1 VIHILPL
8 LTRILGDAVMSPS
21 RLPLNRLLRMSV
33 FGALMLALP
42 GLALSDDIDLYT
54 GAPSNGGKPD
64 LLITMDNAAAWD
76 GAVNFTCPV
85 VGVVSANNAS
95 KAVGFEQCALYM
107 ALNNISSNQ
116 LLNGKINMGLMLFD
130 PSSNGA
136 LFKFPT
142 AQPYPLQ
149 LMDST
154 GIPAF
159 QTVIKSIDRTADKS
173 NNSAA
178 GGGMQEMWAYYAS
191 KTGLSG
197 TKYKSPLVACQK
209 AFVIYIANANNM
221 GKPQDGSSSPS
232 AQSSLAAVSPGGVLP
247 SQITIPLPYNK
258 YQANWGDEWAR
269 YMNNT
274 DLSNGASVNK
284 QNIITYTIAVTNNDN
299 KGNISN
305 PDYVQFV
312 QSMAS
317 NGGGKSFVVNTDDPN
332 ALNELVDALNQ
343 IFNEVQAVNSVFAA
357 VSLPVS
363 VNGQGNYLNQIYVG
377 MFRPDANA
385 LPRWA
390 GNLKQY
396 QLGFDSLQ
404 NVQLEDSNGK
414 AALNS
419 SGGFLSPNAT
429 SFWTS
434 DTKVPNDGPYLYSG
448 NSITT
453 TAVPNWPTNGF
464 WSVTAALPAPP
475 PLSAGGAYDSPDGE
489 LVEKG
494 GVGESMR
501 IDYLTSRIGRT
512 VSTCT
517 GCTNN
522 SSASPASTAMQ
533 LFDTSNTTL
542 LSGTSLGSSSTTPTA
557 TSLINWVRGD
567 DNTNPNNETEPG
579 PGGSVTVRPSIH
591 GDVLH
596 SRPTVVNY
604 GALASAGSPNT
615 ANVVVYYGSNDG
627 MFHAINGNQTAAINN
642 VRPGGELWS
651 FVAPE
656 FFGKFQRL
664 YNNSPVVKL
673 YGSTDPTAQPK
684 DYFFDG
690 TTTVYQDLRVAGSPK
705 VYIYLTVRRGGRFI
719 YALDVTTPTAP
730 AFLWKKSYSDI
741 SELGQTWSQP
751 KVARVKG
758 YANPVLIMGG
768 GYDPAEDS
776 DPAPTSDSM
785 GRAIIVLDAITGT
798 KVWTACPSG
807 CTTTVTAMNRA
818 IPADITLL
826 DRNGDGYID
835 RLYAADL
842 GGNIWRV
849 DLEPA
854 GASAPS
860 GWQVTELA
868 SLGGSGNNA
877 RKFFYPPD
885 VTPTSTYDAVLAA
898 SGDREHPLYSA
909 STTAGTAYNVV
920 NRFYM
925 LKDPNTG
932 NSVPSGWTTITEA
945 NLTDETG
952 LAAGTTP
959 PYSSTSTT
967 STGGLSSGFYI
978 TFSSYQPT
986 TQDAATHT
994 GEKAVNAPVT
1004 VAGYTYFG
1012 TNTPDPAVGT
1022 ADPTK
1027 CYPNLGTARGY
1038 AINFLTGEGL
1048 NSSGYIVFA
1057 GGGLPP
1063 SPVFGLVS
1071 ITPPGSTVGVITPV
1085 LFGGGNQTSTT
1096 GADSTSSLGVQ
1107 KVAPPTIGKRKRT
1120 YWFTEG
1126 QK

>member
-1 VIHILPL
+1 MSSSRPL
-8 LTRILGDAVMSPS
+8 LK
-21 RLPLNRLLRMSV
+21 RLLRISV

-42 GLALSDDIDLYT
+42 GLALGDDIDLYT
-54 GAPSNGGKPD
+54 GAPANGGKPNI
-64 LLITMDNAAAWD
+64 LMVIDNASAWD
-76 GAVNFTCPV
+76 ASVVIPAGACPSWTPTSHTKDSDF
-85 VGVVSANNAS
+85 VS
-95 KAVGFEQCALYM
+95 CALYN
-107 ALNNISSNQ
+107 AVTGIGTSP
-116 LLNGKINMGLMLFD
+116 LLAGKLNMGLMTFA
-130 PSSNGA
+130 PSSTNGGQ
-136 LFKFPT
+136 FF
-142 AQPYPLQ
+142 Y
-149 LMDST
+149 
-154 GIPAF
+154 PAF
-159 QTVIKSIDRTADKS
+159 QPTPGPGPLPLMDTSGIATFQNAIKNQLSVSTKS
-173 NNSAA
+173 SANKTDEA
-178 GGGMQEMWAYYAS
+178 MQEAWAYYAG
-191 KTGLSG
+191 KAGLSG
-197 TKYKSPLVACQK
+197 VTYSNNAVLPCQK
-209 AFVIYIANANNM
+209 SFVIYIANAVGNDAP
-221 GKPQDGSSSPS
+221 KVSASATPAFTSLRDEALATS
-232 AQSSLAAVSPGGVLP
+232 AQLQ
-247 SQITIPLPYNK
+247 QITIPAPYNK
-258 YQANWGDEWAR
+258 YQSNWGDEWTR
-269 YMNNT
+269 FMYQT

-284 QNIITYTIAVTNNDN
+284 QNIITYTIAVTD
-299 KGNISN
+299 GSN

-312 QSMAS
+312 QSMAT
-317 NGGGKSFVVNTDDPN
+317 NGGGKSFVVNINSTTAVNDLINDLT
-332 ALNELVDALNQ
+332 A

-396 QLGFDSLQ
+396 QLGFDTLG
-404 NVQLEDSNGK
+404 NVQLEDSNNK
-414 AALNS
+414 PALNS
-419 SGGFLSPNAT
+419 VGGFLSPNAT

-434 DTKVPNDGPYLYSG
+434 DTSAANDGPYLYSG

-464 WSVTAALPAPP
+464 WSATAALAAPP
-475 PLSAGGAYDSPDGE
+475 PLGVGGAYDSPDGE

-512 VSTCT
+512 IYTCT
-517 GCTNN
+517 GCANN
-522 SSASPASTAMQ
+522 SIASPASTAMQ
-533 LFDTSNTTL
+533 LFDTSNAAL
-542 LSGTSLGSSSTTPTA
+542 LSGTSLGDTTTTPTA
-557 TSLINWVRGD
+557 TNLINWVRGD
-567 DNTNPNNETEPG
+567 DNTSPNNETEPG
-579 PGGSVTVRPSIH
+579 PGGMPSGLVAVRPSIH

-604 GALASAGSPNT
+604 GTLASAGSPNT

-627 MFHAINGNQTAAINN
+627 MFHAINGNQTATINN

-656 FFGKFQRL
+656 FFSKFKRL

-673 YGSTDPTAQPK
+673 YGSTDPTAKPK

-705 VYIYLTVRRGGRFI
+705 VYIYLTARRGGQFV

-730 AFLWKKSYSDI
+730 KFLWKKSNSDI
-741 SELGQTWSQP
+741 AELGQTWSQP
-751 KVARVKG
+751 KVALVKG
-758 YANPVLIMGG
+758 HANPVLIMGG

-776 DPAPTSDSM
+776 DPAPASDSM
-785 GRAIIVLDAITGT
+785 GRAIVVLDAITGDQ
-798 KVWTACPSG
+798 VWIAAPSCSG
-807 CTTTVTAMNRA
+807 VTGSCKTVTGMTRA

-835 RLYAADL
+835 RLYAADV

-854 GASAPS
+854 GVSAPS

-868 SLGGSGNNA
+868 SLAGSGNNA

-909 STTAGTAYNVV
+909 STTPGTAYNVV

-925 LKDPNTG
+925 VKDPNTG
-932 NSVPSGWTTITEA
+932 NSVPTGWTTITEA

-952 LAAGTTP
+952 ASAGTTT
-959 PYSSTSTT
+959 PYSSTSTAT
-967 STGGLSSGFYI
+967 PTGPSSGFYI
-978 TFSSYQPT
+978 TL
-986 TQDAATHT
+986 AGA
-994 GEKAVNAPVT
+994 GEKAVNAPLT
-1004 VAGYTYFG
+1004 TAGYTYFG
-1012 TNTPDPAVGT
+1012 TNTPDPQVGT

-1027 CYPNLGTARGY
+1027 CYPNLGIARGY
-1038 AINFLTGEGL
+1038 AINFLTGVGL
-1048 NSSGYIVFA
+1048 NSDGFIVFA

-1071 ITPPGSTVGVITPV
+1071 ISTGPSSSVITPV

-1107 KVAPPTIGKRKRT
+1107 KIAPPTVGKRKRT